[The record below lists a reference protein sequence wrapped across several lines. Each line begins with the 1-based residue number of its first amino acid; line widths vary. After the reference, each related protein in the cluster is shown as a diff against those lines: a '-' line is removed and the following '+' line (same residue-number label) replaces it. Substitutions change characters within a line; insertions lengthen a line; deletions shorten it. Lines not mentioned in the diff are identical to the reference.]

1 MDAHPQ
7 LRHPLP
13 TLEGIAEIENRG
25 QINVPRQIE
34 GDKWMRTLNCA
45 IHSPCKRA
53 LQKLKT
59 EGKLMY
65 LCKLKVR
72 NGCAPSTAPSTT
84 YLWAERKLM

>member
-25 QINVPRQIE
+25 QTNVPKQIE
-34 GDKWMRTLNCA
+34 GEKWMRILNCA
-45 IHSPCKRA
+45 THSPRERA

-65 LCKLKVR
+65 LGKLKVK
-72 NGCAPSTAPSTT
+72 NGCAPSTAPST
-84 YLWAERKLM
+84 AHARGHCRN